1 MDQNA
6 SANVQVTQP
15 DPTPAPQGDVAN
27 GTTPAP
33 AAADVAAGATPKT
46 DPGAGGAGNSFDPE
60 IQKFLDNQNIK
71 TDDLAAAVTE
81 LAKRNMKLRGNSEPQ
96 SVAEVLNQKP
106 QTQPSV
112 ADQVKEAAGQT
123 SGQAP
128 EQKPEQKPEPQ
139 QTSTH
144 QLSDMDIANV
154 SLFVKQQY
162 PDVTT
167 DAAFYKD
174 MIADGFKPISSDG
187 QINLKS
193 VMSYAKYKQ
202 TLLTAEKTIKAN
214 EPQAGQIPQPSTQPE
229 VAQVDRVQTMDDD
242 AAANIIMWHN
252 QQIRYGR
259 PGHPQYEEAVK
270 FLQDKT
276 RNGK

>member
-6 SANVQVTQP
+6 SANVQATQP
-15 DPTPAPQGDVAN
+15 APAPAPQGDAAN
-27 GTTPAP
+27 GTNPAP
-33 AAADVAAGATPKT
+33 AAADVAKGATQTT
-46 DPGAGGAGNSFDPE
+46 DPGAGGAGTPSFDPE

-71 TDDLAAAVTE
+71 TDDPVAAITE

-106 QTQPSV
+106 EVKPST
-112 ADQVKEAAGQT
+112 AEQVSQAAGNT
-123 SGQAP
+123 EP
-128 EQKPEQKPEPQ
+128 EKKPEPQ
-139 QTSTH
+139 QTSQPH

-162 PDVTT
+162 PDVTA
-167 DAAFYKD
+167 DATFYKD
-174 MIADGFKPISSDG
+174 MIADGFKPVNSDG
-187 QINLKS
+187 QINLKG

-214 EPQAGQIPQPSTQPE
+214 EPQAGNIPQPSNQPE
-229 VAQVDRVQTMDDD
+229 VAQVDRVQTMDAN
-242 AAANIIMWHN
+242 AAENIIMWHN
-252 QQIRYGR
+252 QQKRYGR

-270 FLQDKT
+270 YLQDQARK
-276 RNGK
+276 

>member
-6 SANVQVTQP
+6 SANVQAPQP
-15 DPTPAPQGDVAN
+15 NPAPAPQGDAAN
-27 GTTPAP
+27 GTNPAP
-33 AAADVAAGATPKT
+33 AAADVAKGVEQTT
-46 DPGAGGAGNSFDPE
+46 DPGAGVAKPSFDPE

-71 TDDLAAAVTE
+71 TDDLTAAVTE
-81 LAKRNMKLRGNSEPQ
+81 LAKRNMKLRSNAEPTQ
-96 SVAEVLNQKP
+96 SVADVLNNKSEVKTP
-106 QTQPSV
+106 EPAQT
-112 ADQVKEAAGQT
+112 
-123 SGQAP
+123 P
-128 EQKPEQKPEPQ
+128 EPKPEPQ
-139 QTSTH
+139 QTSQPHT
-144 QLSDMDIANV
+144 LSDMDIANV

-162 PDVTT
+162 PDVVT

-174 MIADGFKPISSDG
+174 MIADGFRPTTSDG

-214 EPQAGQIPQPSTQPE
+214 EPQANQIPQPSNQPE
-229 VAQVDRVQTMDDD
+229 VAQVDKVQTMTAD

-252 QQIRYGR
+252 QQTRYGR
-259 PGHPQYEEAVK
+259 PGHPQYQEAVK
-270 FLQDKT
+270 FLQDQS

>member
-6 SANVQVTQP
+6 NANVQATQP
-15 DPTPAPQGDVAN
+15 APAPAPQGDAAN
-27 GTTPAP
+27 GTNPTPP
-33 AAADVAAGATPKT
+33 AGDVAKGATQTT
-46 DPGAGGAGNSFDPE
+46 DPGAGEAKQTPSFDPE
-60 IQKFLDNQNIK
+60 IQKFLENQNIK

-81 LAKRNMKLRGNSEPQ
+81 LAKRNMKLRSNAEPTQ
-96 SVAEVLNQKP
+96 SVADVLN
-106 QTQPSV
+106 
-112 ADQVKEAAGQT
+112 G
-123 SGQAP
+123 
-128 EQKPEQKPEPQ
+128 KPEQKAPEPTQSTQPTEPEKKTEPQ

-162 PDVTT
+162 PDVVT

-174 MIADGFKPISSDG
+174 MIADGFRPTTSDG

-202 TLLTAEKTIKAN
+202 TLITAEKTIKAN
-214 EPQAGQIPQPSTQPE
+214 EPQANQIPQPSNQPE
-229 VAQVDRVQTMDDD
+229 VAQVDRVQTMTDD
-242 AAANIIMWHN
+242 AAANIVMWHN
-252 QQIRYGR
+252 QQLRYGR

-270 FLQDKT
+270 HLHESARK
-276 RNGK
+276 

>member
-6 SANVQVTQP
+6 SANVQATQP
-15 DPTPAPQGDVAN
+15 DPASAPQGDVAN
-27 GTTPAP
+27 GTTSTTPAG
-33 AAADVAAGATPKT
+33 AAAAGATQTT

-112 ADQVKEAAGQT
+112 ADQVKEAAGITQT
-123 SGQAP
+123 
-128 EQKPEQKPEPQ
+128 EQKPEPKSEPQ

-167 DAAFYKD
+167 DAAFYRD
-174 MIADGFKPISSDG
+174 MIADGFKPVSSDG

-229 VAQVDRVQTMDDD
+229 TAQVDRVQTMTDD

-252 QQIRYGR
+252 QQIRFGR

>member
-6 SANVQVTQP
+6 SANVQATQP
-15 DPTPAPQGDVAN
+15 DPASAPQGGVAN

-71 TDDLAAAVTE
+71 TDDLVVAVTE

-106 QTQPSV
+106 QTQSSV
-112 ADQVKEAAGQT
+112 ADQVKEAAGQ
-123 SGQAP
+123 AP
-128 EQKPEQKPEPQ
+128 EPKPEQKPEPQ

-202 TLLTAEKTIKAN
+202 TLFTAEKTIKAN

-229 VAQVDRVQTMDDD
+229 VAQVDRVQTMNDD

-270 FLQDKT
+270 FLQDKS
-276 RNGK
+276 RSGK